1 MFATTSH
8 QNNDHIDATD
18 IQIPLSWITGS
29 SIMLLTLFFSI
40 TWWIR
45 GLKSTIDQQAETLK
59 EVSTCSKMQSDK
71 CAAHKAQMD
80 RDTATQIS
88 SVSAS
93 LKKDIAQSASNIC
106 HNFELFAVEIRQH
119 LTNIEDKMAYRDEKI
134 EDLNRKYNSLGKE
147 LFSVVRQLQNQNINI
162 HRREEDTDYTQ
173 L

>member
-8 QNNDHIDATD
+8 QNNDHINATD
-18 IQIPLSWITGS
+18 IQIPLAWMAGS

-40 TWWIR
+40 IWWIR
-45 GLKSTIDQQAETLK
+45 GLKSTIDQQD
-59 EVSTCSKMQSDK
+59 QSIKDLESYVK
-71 CAAHKAQMD
+71 LQPHRWSIFEEQIEKNSS
-80 RDTATQIS
+80 RQIS
-88 SVSAS
+88 LVNDS
-93 LKKDIAQSASNIC
+93 LRKDIAESANNIC
-106 HNFELFAVEIRQH
+106 HTLELFTIEIKQR